1 MVHVFEER
9 LKGPLFDS
17 PIFSEYFSGM
27 NMIVTDI
34 ETTGL
39 SPARSAVILGGAV
52 MADGGGRKAV
62 QFFADTVREE
72 RELLVR
78 YAELL
83 SEADVAV
90 TFNGQR
96 FDLPFLKK
104 RMEYHRIDT
113 SPLDRLYSMD
123 IYRILRYHSHLPKI
137 LPNLKQK
144 TVEAFLGDSAERK
157 DEIDG
162 AESVELYYEYGKSTG
177 EKRDRLRERILLHN
191 RDDIVRLSDMMRIL
205 RTLNL
210 HEILYEEGFPALAGE
225 ADVFVRKIKTK
236 KNMICAEGMVY
247 GPHSSYRCFGDG
259 YEFVL
264 SGDSPDF
271 QLNIF
276 AEDVSGNMV
285 ADTVQMKVD
294 CPSLR
299 EMGGYES
306 GFLILRERENLNYR
320 EINSLIR
327 NILGGLLQ

>member
-1 MVHVFEER
+1 MVHVIEEKLR
-9 LKGPLFDS
+9 GPLFDS

-27 NMIVTDI
+27 RLTVADI

-39 SPARSAVILGGAV
+39 SPVRSAVILGGAV
-52 MADGGGRKAV
+52 VGDRGDRKAV
-62 QFFADTVREE
+62 QYFADTVRDEK
-72 RELLVR
+72 ELLIR

-83 SEADVAV
+83 SETDVAV

-96 FDLPFLKK
+96 FDLPFLRK
-104 RMEYHRIDT
+104 RMERHRIDT
-113 SPLDRLYSMD
+113 SPLDRIYSMD
-123 IYRILRYHSHLPKI
+123 IYRILKYHSHLPKI

-144 TVEAFLGDSAERK
+144 TVEIFLGDSTERK

-162 AESVELYYEYGKSTG
+162 ARSVELYYEYGRSTG
-177 EKRDRLRERILLHN
+177 EEREKLREKILLHN

-210 HEILYEEGFPALAGE
+210 HEILYTEGFPALAGE
-225 ADVFVRKIKTK
+225 TDVCVKKIKIK

-247 GPHSSYRCFGDG
+247 GPHSSYHCFGDG

-276 AEDVSGNMV
+276 TEDVSGNLI
-285 ADTVQMKVD
+285 ADTVQMNID
-294 CPSLR
+294 CPTLR
-299 EMGGYES
+299 DMGGYES
-306 GFLILRERENLNYR
+306 GFLILREGENLNYR
-320 EINSLIR
+320 EINTLIKS
-327 NILGGLLQ
+327 ILGGLLQ